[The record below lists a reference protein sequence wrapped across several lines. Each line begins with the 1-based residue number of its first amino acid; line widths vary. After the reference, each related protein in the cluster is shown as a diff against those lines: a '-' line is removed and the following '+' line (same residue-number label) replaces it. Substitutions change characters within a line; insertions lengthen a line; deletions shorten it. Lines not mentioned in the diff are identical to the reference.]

1 MSNPEIPARGGSYV
15 RERDGALK
23 PVHATEPA
31 PPPVNRTSPDDPPS
45 TPPAPAD
52 DAAGES

>member
-1 MSNPEIPARGGSYV
+1 MSNDIPARGGSYT
-15 RERDGALK
+15 RQHDGTLK

-31 PPPVNRTSPDDPPS
+31 RPPVNRTSPDDSPS